1 MFGHDAVWIF
11 LHTVQVPGQQIQV
24 VLQSVEDFRY
34 PAGLLVNSTPLV
46 GMLGVQRPAQG
57 IQQVLKIN
65 QKIVS
70 KP

>member
-1 MFGHDAVWIF
+1 MLGHDTIWIF

-57 IQQVLKIN
+57 IQQVLKM
-65 QKIVS
+65 
-70 KP
+70 